1 MSCRSTALS
10 RTKTTPRTSCK
21 SSGSL
26 LYVSIIKSVVFVT
39 NTRYMHRKEK
49 DQFDVID
56 LDPYGSASIFLDG
69 AVQSVANGGLLCVTC
84 TDMAVLSGKNPE
96 VGTFS

>member
-1 MSCRSTALS
+1 M
-10 RTKTTPRTSCK
+10 
-21 SSGSL
+21 
-26 LYVSIIKSVVFVT
+26 SVVFVT

>member
-1 MSCRSTALS
+1 MCALS
-10 RTKTTPRTSCK
+10 V
-21 SSGSL
+21 L
-26 LYVSIIKSVVFVT
+26 LEVVILVCCC
-39 NTRYMHRKEK
+39 RYKHRKEK

-96 VGTFS
+96 VDTASNLLQK